1 MYQEDSRW
9 RQIRGPQDPAL
20 KRLHDLWLTWRGTD
34 NLPRTTYF
42 DPQAVTE
49 LMPWI
54 VLADIIPAAE
64 SSRSYDV
71 ETRFMGSAFS
81 QYFSAD
87 HGQRMKVSTIG
98 PPFAERWFAV
108 TDVVLAEG
116 DCCSFRGAPYLNN
129 FPFAQFEMCVLPF
142 TTDGT
147 RLDSLLLA
155 FAMSM
160 VKPPA

>member
-1 MYQEDSRW
+1 MPQDDSRW
-9 RQIRGPQDPAL
+9 RRISGPIDPKL
-20 KRLHDLWLTWRGTD
+20 TGLRDLWQSWRGSD
-34 NLPRTTYF
+34 RLPNTGRF
-42 DPQAVTE
+42 DTQSVTE

-54 VLADIIPAAE
+54 VLADVLPVNGGA
-64 SSRSYDV
+64 RNYDV

-87 HGQRMKVSTIG
+87 HGQRMKVSAIG
-98 PPFAERWFAV
+98 APFSERWFDV
-108 TDVVLAEG
+108 TDVVLAEA

-147 RLDSLLLA
+147 QLDSLLLA
-155 FAMSM
+155 FAMSLA
-160 VKPPA
+160 KHDA